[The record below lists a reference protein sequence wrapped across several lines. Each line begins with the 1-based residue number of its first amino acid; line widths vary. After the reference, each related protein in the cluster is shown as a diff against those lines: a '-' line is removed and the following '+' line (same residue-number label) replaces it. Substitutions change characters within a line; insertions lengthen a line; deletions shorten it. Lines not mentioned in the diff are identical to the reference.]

1 MRKFKGGAVRDTAE
15 GKLSYY
21 GFRHPLVEQS
31 FAKYM
36 EGHQTLPDG
45 SKREANNWWGG
56 WSTDISLQS
65 MIRHLE
71 DLQALHAG
79 YNVYEIRFKDGRVE
93 KSYRKDKITGFP
105 KYVGDVKVIDKEEC
119 LNAIKFNVNAYL
131 LEMMKNNDE
140 INNYAI

>member
-21 GFRHPLVEQS
+21 GYRHPLVEQS

-79 YNVYEIRFKDGRVE
+79 YNVYEIRHKNGRVE
-93 KSYRKDKITGFP
+93 KLYSKDRMTGDI
-105 KYVGDVKVIDKEEC
+105 KAIDKEEC

-131 LEMMKNNDE
+131 LEMMK
-140 INNYAI
+140 

>member
-56 WSTDISLQS
+56 WSTEISLQS

-79 YNVYEIRFKDGRVE
+79 YNVYEIRHKNGRVE
-93 KSYRKDKITGFP
+93 KLYSKDKMTGGLR
-105 KYVGDVKVIDKEEC
+105 YGI
-119 LNAIKFNVNAYL
+119 
-131 LEMMKNNDE
+131 
-140 INNYAI
+140 

>member
-1 MRKFKGGAVRDTAE
+1 MKNNVRTFKGGAVRDTDI
-15 GKLSYY
+15 GKYSYF
-21 GFRHPLVEQS
+21 GVRHPLVEQS

-45 SKREANNWWGG
+45 SKREANNWWSG

-131 LEMMKNNDE
+131 LEMMK
-140 INNYAI
+140 